1 MGKKWLFLSGERH
14 NWSKIKANKRLKEE
28 ASKQSIMAHPKHK
41 KLGRMN
47 VLIKPQEVVSIDLEI
62 EIQ

>member
-1 MGKKWLFLSGERH
+1 
-14 NWSKIKANKRLKEE
+14 
-28 ASKQSIMAHPKHK
+28 MAHPKHK
-41 KLGRMN
+41 KFGRMN